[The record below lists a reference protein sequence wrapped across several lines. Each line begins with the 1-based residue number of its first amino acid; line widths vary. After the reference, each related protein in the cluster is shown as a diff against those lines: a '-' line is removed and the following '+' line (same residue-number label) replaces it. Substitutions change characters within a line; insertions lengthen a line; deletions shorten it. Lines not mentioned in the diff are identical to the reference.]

1 MSEVQVG
8 IRELKAHLSEY
19 LRRVKAG
26 ETVVVTDRGTPVGRI
41 VPVGEPLTN
50 RLQAMAEA
58 GLLLWSRTKLEPMAP
73 VARARG
79 TRTVADLLVEDR
91 A

>member
-1 MSEVQVG
+1 MSETRVG
-8 IRELKAHLSEY
+8 IRELKAHLSKY
-19 LRRVKAG
+19 LSRVKAG
-26 ETVVVTDRGTPVGRI
+26 ETVVVTNRGTPVGRI
-41 VPVGEPLTN
+41 VPVGEPLAD

-58 GLLLWSRTKLEPMAP
+58 GLLLWSGSKLEPIAP

-79 TRTVADLLVEDR
+79 TRSVAELLIEER

>member
-1 MSEVQVG
+1 MSETRVG
-8 IRELKAHLSEY
+8 IRELKAHLSKY
-19 LRRVKAG
+19 LSRVKAG

-41 VPVGEPLTN
+41 VPVGEPLAD

-58 GLLLWSRTKLEPMAP
+58 GLLLWSGSKLEPIAP
-73 VARARG
+73 VAHARG
-79 TRTVADLLVEDR
+79 TRSVAELLIEDR

>member
-1 MSEVQVG
+1 MSETRVG
-8 IRELKAHLSEY
+8 IRELKAHLSKY
-19 LRRVKAG
+19 LSRVKAG

-41 VPVGEPLTN
+41 VPVGEPLAD

-58 GLLLWSRTKLEPMAP
+58 GLLLWSGSKLEPIAP

-79 TRTVADLLVEDR
+79 TRSVAELLIEDR

>member
-1 MSEVQVG
+1 MSETRVG
-8 IRELKAHLSEY
+8 IRELKAHLSKY
-19 LRRVKAG
+19 LSRVKAG

-41 VPVGEPLTN
+41 VPVGEPLAD

-58 GLLLWSRTKLEPMAP
+58 GLLLWSGSKLEPIAP
-73 VARARG
+73 VACARG
-79 TRTVADLLVEDR
+79 TRSVAELLIEDR

>member
-8 IRELKAHLSEY
+8 IRELKTHLSEY
-19 LRRVKAG
+19 LRRVKEG
-26 ETVVVTDRGTPVGRI
+26 ETVVVTDRGKPVGRI
-41 VPVGEPLTN
+41 VPVGEPLTD

-58 GLLLWSRTKLEPMAP
+58 GLLLWSGSKLEPMAP
-73 VARARG
+73 VAQACG
-79 TRTVADLLVEDR
+79 PRTVAELLIEDR